1 MAVNMELGMTVPP
14 VGLNLFIIS
23 GIVREKLE
31 EVTKGVVPFIVVFI
45 LVLIVIGVSHD
56 LSLWLPTYLSE

>member
-1 MAVNMELGMTVPP
+1 MAVNMELGMIVPP
-14 VGLNLFIIS
+14 VGLNLFIIR

-31 EVTKGVVPFIVVFI
+31 EVTKGVVPFIAVFI
-45 LVLIVIGVSHD
+45 LVLIVIVVSHD